1 MEHEFDIP
9 MTETIERKVEDMCN
23 LSKGVEEKGF
33 EKAEL
38 QNIKS
43 IMENLKMTAEQ
54 AMEALNIAL
63 DKRARYSSLLNK

>member
-1 MEHEFDIP
+1 
-9 MTETIERKVEDMCN
+9 MCN
-23 LSKGVEEKGF
+23 LSEGIEERGI

-38 QNIKS
+38 RAIKS